1 MKETSVEEIVQALRK
16 EISVITSRDLSKI
29 DPEGSLASNGINSM
43 GFIELLLAVERLWN
57 VKLVD
62 AGLTMADVRTVN
74 ALAGRVRLEMDK

>member
-1 MKETSVEEIVQALRK
+1 MKETSVEEIVKSLRK
-16 EISVITSRDLSKI
+16 EISVITSHDVSKI

-74 ALAGRVRLEMDK
+74 ALAGRVRQEMDK

>member
-1 MKETSVEEIVQALRK
+1 MKDVSVEEIVRALRK
-16 EISVITSRDLSKI
+16 EISVITSRDESKI

-43 GFIELLLAVERLWN
+43 GFIELLLSVERLWN

-74 ALAGRVRLEMDK
+74 ALAGRIRQEMDK

>member
-1 MKETSVEEIVQALRK
+1 MTDVSVEEIVRALRK
-16 EISVITSRDLSKI
+16 EISVITSRDVSKI

-43 GFIELLLAVERLWN
+43 GFIELLLSVERLWN

-74 ALAGRVRLEMDK
+74 ALAGRIRQEMDK

>member
-1 MKETSVEEIVQALRK
+1 MKEESVEEIVKSLRK
-16 EISVITSRDLSKI
+16 EISVITSREVSKI

-43 GFIELLLAVERLWN
+43 GFIELLLSVERLWN

-74 ALAGRVRLEMDK
+74 ALAGRVRQEMDK

>member
-1 MKETSVEEIVQALRK
+1 MTDIAVEEIVRVLRK
-16 EISVITSRDLSKI
+16 EISVITSRDMAKI

-62 AGLTMADVRTVN
+62 AGLAMADVRTVR
-74 ALAGRVRLEMDK
+74 ALAGRIRQEMDR

>member
-1 MKETSVEEIVQALRK
+1 MKDVSVEEIVRALRK
-16 EISVITSRDLSKI
+16 EISVITSREVSKI

-43 GFIELLLAVERLWN
+43 GFIELLLSVERLWN

-74 ALAGRVRLEMDK
+74 ALAGRIRQEMDK

>member
-1 MKETSVEEIVQALRK
+1 MADITVDEIVRTLRK
-16 EISVITSRDLSKI
+16 EISVITSRDMEKI

-62 AGLTMADVRTVN
+62 AGLSMADVRTVS
-74 ALAGRVRLEMDK
+74 ALAGRIRQEMDR